1 MRDTRAAVAG
11 RRRSQAEAEGLVR
24 DFEQSGLT
32 RKAFC
37 EARGVALHTLAY
49 YRARYS
55 TRRVA
60 AAAQD
65 LLPVDLINSS
75 SMSGGG
81 LRVELANGR
90 RIIVE
95 AGFDVSVLKQLVAA
109 LEG

>member
-1 MRDTRAAVAG
+1 MRDASTVVEG
-11 RRRSQAEAEGLVR
+11 RRRSHAEAERLVR
-24 DFEQSGLT
+24 DFEQSGLR

-37 EARGVALHTLAY
+37 ETRGVALHTLDY
-49 YRARYS
+49 YRARHR

-65 LLPVDLINSS
+65 LLPVDLISAPS
-75 SMSGGG
+75 WGCG

-90 RIIVE
+90 RIVVE